1 MAAPGPSRTPRS
13 VAVVVAGGVM
23 FGTAGTAA
31 AFGPAAAT
39 TTALGGLRLA
49 AGAVALIAVLPLL
62 GGSWRN
68 LPRLLRRP
76 TIWAMAI
83 GAAAYQPLFFGAVER
98 SGVALSTLV
107 TVGAG
112 PIFTGLVGWAVLRH
126 RPTGAW
132 AAATAVAV
140 VGLVLRSWG
149 QVRFGDAL
157 GVVMA
162 LTAGF
167 SLSCYVVAAKAELD
181 RGGHVVELPG
191 LAYLL
196 GSLMLA
202 PLVLSQ
208 PLAWVSTPS
217 GTALVLYLGVVTMAL
232 ANVCA
237 VQGMRGMPPGPAAT
251 LLFADP
257 LTATLL
263 GVFVLGE
270 SIPPISVLGLLLV
283 LVGLLLQGRALGTT
297 PAEEPA
303 PQPAL

>member
-1 MAAPGPSRTPRS
+1 MGC
-13 VAVVVAGGVM
+13 
-23 FGTAGTAA
+23 
-31 AFGPAAAT
+31 PAA
-39 TTALGGLRLA
+39 
-49 AGAVALIAVLPLL
+49 
-62 GGSWRN
+62 
-68 LPRLLRRP
+68 
-76 TIWAMAI
+76 
-83 GAAAYQPLFFGAVER
+83 
-98 SGVALSTLV
+98 
-107 TVGAG
+107 
-112 PIFTGLVGWAVLRH
+112 
-126 RPTGAW
+126 PTGAW

-251 LLFADP
+251 LFFADP
-257 LTATLL
+257 LTATCSASSCSASPSHQSACSASSSSSSACSFKDAHSAPHPPKSPHRNPPSSCRCARLSSTRGPFSAPGRPG
-263 GVFVLGE
+263 GVRT
-270 SIPPISVLGLLLV
+270 SS
-283 LVGLLLQGRALGTT
+283 
-297 PAEEPA
+297 
-303 PQPAL
+303 